1 MHDNIILRHI
11 ARQPN
16 FSDAQAA
23 SITTLPKT
31 AMDDAYSRICQWQGY
46 TPTPLY
52 SLADSAQ
59 QYGINALYYK
69 DEAPR
74 FGLESF
80 KALGGAYA
88 IDCLLEQHLATGGNK
103 ADFTA
108 ASATDGNHGRSIAW
122 GAQRAGCCAK
132 IFVHRSVS
140 EERIAAIAQ
149 YGADVIRIDGNYDDS
164 VRACSE
170 QSAANNWRVISD
182 TSWQGY
188 TDTPRL
194 VMAGYTVLL
203 RETLEQIKQLNGSA
217 PTHVI
222 LQAGVGAFAAA
233 MVAALLQHSD
243 TLPRIIIAETAYA
256 DCLLQSAA
264 ADRIVHTPIEQET
277 VMAGLSCG
285 EPSLLAWQ
293 ILAAAASDFVAIS
306 DSPIGGMMRTLAD
319 AKIIAGECAAAGLA
333 VVAATQ
339 DSHWRETLGL
349 TEQSS
354 VLLFGSEGATD
365 KENYQRLIDIDK
377 H

>member
-1 MHDNIILRHI
+1 M
-11 ARQPN
+11 
-16 FSDAQAA
+16 
-23 SITTLPKT
+23 
-31 AMDDAYSRICQWQGY
+31 
-46 TPTPLY
+46 
-52 SLADSAQ
+52 
-59 QYGINALYYK
+59 
-69 DEAPR
+69 
-74 FGLESF
+74 
-80 KALGGAYA
+80 
-88 IDCLLEQHLATGGNK
+88 
-103 ADFTA
+103 
-108 ASATDGNHGRSIAW
+108 
-122 GAQRAGCCAK
+122 
-132 IFVHRSVS
+132 
-140 EERIAAIAQ
+140 
-149 YGADVIRIDGNYDDS
+149 
-164 VRACSE
+164 
-170 QSAANNWRVISD
+170 
-182 TSWQGY
+182 
-188 TDTPRL
+188 
-194 VMAGYTVLL
+194 
-203 RETLEQIKQLNGSA
+203 
-217 PTHVI
+217 I

-306 DSPIGGMMRTLAD
+306 DSPIGSMMRTLAD